1 MNISLTPELEQF
13 IAEQVKSGKFFD
25 ASEVITEGLRL
36 LWERDRI
43 QKARLAELKEKIRIG
58 IEASDR
64 GEVFDIDDVFA
75 ELEEDIRL
83 MEEQRQPI
91 EEAS

>member
-43 QKARLAELKEKIRIG
+43 QKARLAELKDKIRIG

-64 GEVFDIDDVFA
+64 GEVVDGEEVFA
-75 ELEEDIRL
+75 ELEEELRL
-83 MEEQRQPI
+83 MEAQMQPI
-91 EEAS
+91 EEAI

>member
-25 ASEVITEGLRL
+25 ATEVITEGLRL
-36 LWERDRI
+36 LWERDRL
-43 QKARLAELKEKIRIG
+43 QKARLAELKDKIRIG
-58 IEASDR
+58 IEELDR
-64 GEVFDIDDVFA
+64 GEGIDGEEVFA

-83 MEEQRQPI
+83 IEAQMQPI

>member
-25 ASEVITEGLRL
+25 ATEVVTEGLRI

-64 GEVFDIDDVFA
+64 GEVVDGEEVFA
-75 ELEEDIRL
+75 ELEEELRL
-83 MEEQRQPI
+83 MEAQMQPI
-91 EEAS
+91 EEAV